1 MNFIHNNI
9 KWKLTLKEI
18 MIMMGMK
25 MNLKRMYFM
34 EELINYLLNFVMD
47 IVVNVMKL
55 VILLID
61 KNVYL
66 VRRNIRMIIGI
77 IIIILIR

>member
-1 MNFIHNNI
+1 M
-9 KWKLTLKEI
+9 LKEI

-55 VILLID
+55 GILLID

-66 VRRNIRMIIGI
+66 VKRNILMIIGI